1 MAFFDKLNELTN
13 TVKDKTSDVIE
24 TGKLNAKIN
33 SEKSAVG
40 DLLKRIGEVYYKKHA
55 AGEPTDAEIAD
66 LLANIDTHNAVIKE
80 VEEQIKALK
89 DKPEAMEPSAMAQQ
103 KVCPSCG
110 ANVGAG
116 IKFCNECGTKM
127 E

>member
-13 TVKDKTSDVIE
+13 TVKDKTSNVIE

-40 DLLKRIGEVYYKKHA
+40 DLLKRIGDVYYKKHA

-66 LLANIDTHNAVIKE
+66 LLAYIDTYNAAINE
-80 VEEQIKALK
+80 VEAQIKTLK
-89 DKPEAMEPSAMAQQ
+89 DKPDSLTG
-103 KVCPSCG
+103 KR
-110 ANVGAG
+110 
-116 IKFCNECGTKM
+116 
-127 E
+127 